1 MATYTVK
8 SGDCL
13 WNIAASQLGNG
24 NRWTEIADLN
34 NISRSYPLI
43 HPGDVLTL
51 PGGGGQ
57 SSSSQASSYSPA
69 NKATVQFLG
78 PLAGSERTLY
88 AKWTWDRDHTKDYY
102 VRWYYKTAEGSI
114 SFVGKNGTAE
124 PGEEMSFLR
133 YDTFDVPELATV
145 VWFHVRPF
153 STTYTVNDKETTY
166 WTAEWSDGTTYDMQN
181 LPPEEPGAP
190 DVTLKKYT
198 LTASLTD
205 LDQYD
210 SANNK
215 FGVSEVQFQV
225 VKDDTSIFNTGKA
238 TVVTESA
245 SYSCTVDPGAKYKVR
260 CRTIR
265 NGNIYSEWSPY
276 SANEVTMPV
285 TPAGITTIKATSKT
299 SVYLEWAAVENAETY
314 DVEYATKK
322 DYFDGSDQTTTI
334 TGIEYTHYEKVGLE
348 GGYEYFFRVR
358 SVNEGGASPWSE
370 ITSIKIGD
378 DPAAPTTWSST
389 TTAITGEPL
398 NLYWVHN
405 SKDNSSE
412 TYAELELTIG
422 DDAPEVHT
430 IKKSTDE
437 DEKDLTSVYS
447 VDTSAYPEG
456 TVIKWRVRTAG
467 VTLAYGEWSVQRTID
482 IYAPVT
488 LQLKVTDIHSNT
500 VDYLGSFPFYIY
512 ALPGPRTQTPIA
524 YHVAITANEAY
535 ESVDQIGNRKYVNK
549 NEEVYSQYFDISEEL
564 LVEMSARNVD
574 LENNISYTVAVTV
587 TMDSG
592 LTKEATHVFQVQW
605 TDVLYMPN
613 AEISIDG
620 DALTASI
627 RPYCEEY
634 KVRYCKVNFDSST
647 GTYTLTDELLPETEG
662 YSVEGAFVDGY
673 PVFSAIIDSNITYFA
688 VLPPQDG
695 TLVEGVTLSVYRR
708 EFDGSFTELATGI
721 SNTSN
726 TYITDPHPALDYAR
740 YRIVATTDSTGAV
753 SYYDPPGYPVNEH
766 AVVIQWDEDWTRFET
781 TSEDMLAEPTWSG
794 SMLKLPYNIDVSD
807 KNDLDVQLV
816 EYIGRKHPV
825 SYYGTQLGSS
835 STWNTDIPKS
845 DKETIYALRRL
856 SIFAGDVYVREPS
869 GTGYWAN
876 ILVSFSLKHRELTV
890 PVTLNLTRV
899 EGGA

>member
-34 NISRSYPLI
+34 NISRSNPLI

-57 SSSSQASSYSPA
+57 SSSSQASSYSPPT
-69 NKATVQFLG
+69 KATIQFVG
-78 PLAGSERTLY
+78 PLAGDNDTLY
-88 AKWTWDRDHTKDYY
+88 VTWSWDRDHTKSYE
-102 VRWYYKTAEGSI
+102 VIWYYKIYGSNT
-114 SFVGKNGTAE
+114 SFLGEHGTSD
-124 PGEEMSFLR
+124 PGEDKDWLK
-133 YDTFDVPELATV
+133 YDTFKVPDNAVTV
-145 VWFHVRPF
+145 WVYVKPV
-153 STTYTVNDKETTY
+153 SSTYTVNDKETSY
-166 WTAEWSDGTTYDMQN
+166 WTASWSDPKYYYMTSH
-181 LPPEEPGAP
+181 PPEKPNAP
-190 DVTLKKYT
+190 DVELKDYK
-198 LTASLTD
+198 LTATLRD
-205 LDQYD
+205 LERFEPSNPY
-210 SANNK
+210 
-215 FGVSEVQFQV
+215 GVSTVQFQI
-225 VKDDTSIFNTGKA
+225 VKNDSTIFNTGKA
-238 TVVTESA
+238 HVVTDTA

-260 CRTIR
+260 CRTER
-265 NGNIYSEWSPY
+265 NGVYSEWSSY
-276 SANEVTMPV
+276 SSNEA
-285 TPAGITTIKATSKT
+285 TPPSTPGGITTIRATSKT
-299 SVYLEWAAVENAETY
+299 SVYLKWSAVISATSYEI
-314 DVEYATKK
+314 EYTTKK
-322 DYFDGSDQTTTI
+322 EYFDGSDQTTTI
-334 TGIEYTHYEKVGLE
+334 SGIEGTHYEKTGLE
-348 GGYEYFFRVR
+348 TGYEYFFRIR
-358 SVNEGGASPWSE
+358 AVNDGGESPWSE
-370 ITSIKIGD
+370 AVSIKIGD

-422 DDAPEVHT
+422 DNAPEVRT

-437 DEKDLTSVYS
+437 DLKDLTSVYPI
-447 VDTSAYPEG
+447 DTSAYPEG

-467 VTLAYGEWSVQRTID
+467 VTLAYGDWSVQRTID

-500 VDYLGSFPFYIY
+500 VEYLGSFPFYIY

-524 YHVAITANEAY
+524 YHVAVTANEAY
-535 ESVDQIGNRKYVNK
+535 ESVDQIGNTKFINK

-564 LVEMSARNVD
+564 LVEMTAGNID
-574 LENNISYTVAVTV
+574 LENGISYTVTVTV

-592 LTKEATHVFQVQW
+592 LTKEVTHEFQVQW
-605 TDVLYMPN
+605 TDVSYLPN
-613 AEISIDG
+613 AEIAIDKET
-620 DALTASI
+620 LTASI

-634 KVRYCKVNFDSST
+634 KVRYCKVLFDSSK

-673 PVFSAIIDSNITYFA
+673 PVFSAIIASNITYFA
-688 VLPPQDG
+688 VLPPKDG
-695 TLVEGVTLSVYRR
+695 TLVEGVTLAVYRR

-721 SNTSN
+721 SNTTN

-740 YRIVATTDSTGAV
+740 YRIVSTTDSTGAV
-753 SYYDPPGYPVNEH
+753 TYYDPPGYPVNEH
-766 AVVIQWDEDWTRFET
+766 AVIIQWDEDWTSFET
-781 TSEDMLAEPTWSG
+781 TSEDLLAEPTWSG

-807 KNDLDVQLV
+807 KNGLDVQMV

-825 SYYGTQLGSS
+825 SYYGTQLGAS
-835 STWNTDIPKS
+835 STWNTEIPKY

-856 SIFAGDVYVREPS
+856 QRYAGDVYVREPS

-876 ILVSFSLKHRELTV
+876 ISVSFNLKHRQLTV
-890 PVTLNLTRV
+890 PITLNLTRV